1 MMSLIVLTILVAA
14 AGTASVMLDRR
25 WRAQR
30 ALQETTPAAD
40 ASTSATTSAVEASDA
55 TVISKVTDRVAAVLR
70 SVPMVGDRLAM
81 VGDRLS
87 RKKDPNLPGQF
98 REWIAK
104 AFADDPSVNNWVQGL
119 SQEGLQAFTDHL
131 SVFCSE
137 MGFELAW
144 VVQQQLET
152 QPELAQTFAQVVS
165 HYCRACHQAAATQD
179 DLEVYKT
186 LQAFERNPASRKTQ
200 AFGQKLFAK
209 VVEAGLTSVS
219 MPEYLISAPK
229 EQQQYM
235 VRAIREAAKTNHAV
249 FNRLLKE
256 VVRDSAPGSTAAQ
269 PATTQARTSTDQGA
283 DAPVTSFA

>member
-1 MMSLIVLTILVAA
+1 MSLIALTILVAA

-30 ALQETTPAAD
+30 ALQETTPAAA

-55 TVISKVTDRVAAVLR
+55 TVISKVTDRVASVLR
-70 SVPMVGDRLAM
+70 SVPM

-98 REWIAK
+98 REWVAK

>member
-1 MMSLIVLTILVAA
+1 
-14 AGTASVMLDRR
+14 
-25 WRAQR
+25 
-30 ALQETTPAAD
+30 
-40 ASTSATTSAVEASDA
+40 
-55 TVISKVTDRVAAVLR
+55 
-70 SVPMVGDRLAM
+70 MVGDRLM
-81 VGDRLS
+81 R
-87 RKKDPNLPGQF
+87 RKDPNLPGQF

-104 AFADDPSVNNWVQGL
+104 TCADDPAVNNWVQGL